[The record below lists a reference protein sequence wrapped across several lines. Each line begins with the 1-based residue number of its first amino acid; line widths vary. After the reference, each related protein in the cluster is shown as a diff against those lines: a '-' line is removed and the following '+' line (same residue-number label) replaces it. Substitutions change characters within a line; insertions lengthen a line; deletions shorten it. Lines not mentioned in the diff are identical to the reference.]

1 MGRHILRDRSRL
13 LDGFAVGAMM
23 SGAFFLAVTA
33 PRRARRRQAAAVGAG
48 GALAV
53 GPRGWLSK
61 HASAG
66 RAPRAEGSG
75 AEVLGRGTFGPG
87 TFGADAERVAQPD
100 EPGAEDRAGGAPPS
114 GRDGRIAGGYRSR
127 HRLGDP
133 VPGQT
138 LPGGPTRDGAS
149 PGSAPRESARPSSA
163 FPDSA
168 FPDSAFPDSAL
179 PGAARPESPGSDLP
193 EGAFPD
199 GTSRRV
205 APSDAP
211 VPDVFPDITFPDG
224 TSRRVAPPDA
234 PVPDV
239 FPDIM
244 FPDGTFGSSKRPEA
258 RRMPRHAAPAAG
270 FRRKMSNR
278 VTGLFAARP
287 LTSGARG

>member
-1 MGRHILRDRSRL
+1 MSTWVGISSVIGAGS

-75 AEVLGRGTFGPG
+75 AEVLGRGTFGAG

-100 EPGAEDRAGGAPPS
+100 EPGAQDRAGGAPPS

-138 LPGGPTRDGAS
+138 LPGGPSRDGAS

-168 FPDSAFPDSAL
+168 FPDSAWCQVLRGRRAQAVTYRRARFLTGRRVGSRRQMRRSLTSSPTSRFPTGRRVGSRRRMRRSLTSSPTSCFPTGRSGPRSGQRPAACRGMRRRR
-179 PGAARPESPGSDLP
+179 PVSAAR
-193 EGAFPD
+193 
-199 GTSRRV
+199 
-205 APSDAP
+205 
-211 VPDVFPDITFPDG
+211 
-224 TSRRVAPPDA
+224 
-234 PVPDV
+234 
-239 FPDIM
+239 
-244 FPDGTFGSSKRPEA
+244 
-258 RRMPRHAAPAAG
+258 
-270 FRRKMSNR
+270 
-278 VTGLFAARP
+278 
-287 LTSGARG
+287 